1 MPTGAGRVFIGLTLS
16 LFSRILFVIDLD
28 FVEDIV
34 GWIEAELLGKGKGI
48 DGRCRNAGYPA
59 PPGEVLS
66 ELNGWPVVYPAI
78 GALPQRPHS
87 QPVRALFRC
96 HVLQLS

>member
-28 FVEDIV
+28 FVEDNV
-34 GWIEAELLGKGKGI
+34 GRIETELLGKGKRIGSC
-48 DGRCRNAGYPA
+48 GRNAGYPA
-59 PPGEVLS
+59 SPGEVIS
-66 ELNGWPVVYPAI
+66 ELNGCPVVHPTI

-87 QPVRALFRC
+87 QPVRAL
-96 HVLQLS
+96 